1 MRKQWIKPESLYHK
15 PFYKKKLKMT
25 LLGVFLMAVIF
36 FAYQLF
42 YIRQLQI
49 EVEHKAFV
57 APALST
63 SKSTQEKDTKR
74 ILRWVYIKCQTVW
87 ISISI
92 AFLLIAF
99 FHRFIWRSGIRLK
112 DYDLYNPVLRNI
124 FFCLQSGKG
133 IQWERLNDDYCDCE
147 EDGSDEPE
155 TNACANGVFYCST
168 SHHKRFVQSPKFFS
182 IFVVQF
188 STNVFAFLYTN
199 RHLTGRGRAHSI
211 PSSRINDGICDCCVR
226 LPRIWLRID
235 VDLMF

>member
-74 ILRWVYIKCQTVW
+74 ILRWVLNKCQSCVN
-87 ISISI
+87 IIIANNFAFISI
-92 AFLLIAF
+92 ACFSIS
-99 FHRFIWRSGIRLK
+99 FHLTHSGIRLK

-124 FFCLQSGKG
+124 FFCLQSGKA

-155 TNACANGVFYCST
+155 TNACANGVFYCAT
-168 SHHKRFVQSPKFFS
+168 THHKRFVHSTKFSS
-182 IFVVQF
+182 ILFVQF
-188 STNVFAFLYTN
+188 STNVSVFCTQTGIWRAVDVLIRFLV
-199 RHLTGRGRAHSI
+199 AE
-211 PSSRINDGICDCCVR
+211 
-226 LPRIWLRID
+226 
-235 VDLMF
+235 